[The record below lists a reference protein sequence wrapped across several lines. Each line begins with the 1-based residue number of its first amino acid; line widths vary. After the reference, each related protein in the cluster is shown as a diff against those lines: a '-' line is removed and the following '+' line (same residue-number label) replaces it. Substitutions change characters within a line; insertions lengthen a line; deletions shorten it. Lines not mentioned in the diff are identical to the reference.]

1 MQSLA
6 DKYFE
11 KLKGAT
17 TSTMSKK
24 LPGMDEMFDSGDDEI
39 YGTMKGRFEDDFE
52 DDFKEDDYTMRGA
65 RKRRRFSDDRDFSH
79 GTFGESK
86 VDKILT
92 RYFNVDEKERQLN
105 EEKSREKLKNH
116 ILETKSEIKRLSE
129 TIRQER
135 TAIKFLN
142 ENKKANLIGLTN
154 KKNLIFK
161 INERQFKI
169 SPKGTIL

>member
-1 MQSLA
+1 M
-6 DKYFE
+6 
-11 KLKGAT
+11 
-17 TSTMSKK
+17 
-24 LPGMDEMFDSGDDEI
+24 
-39 YGTMKGRFEDDFE
+39 
-52 DDFKEDDYTMRGA
+52 
-65 RKRRRFSDDRDFSH
+65 
-79 GTFGESK
+79 
-86 VDKILT
+86 T